1 MLELRILNLKGGID
15 RMKIINSAFDELKW
29 RGMIFDYVDGIDSIL
44 SEKKVT
50 VYNGFD
56 ATADSLHVGHMVPLL
71 ALARLQRFGH
81 HAIALAGGGTSMIG
95 DPSGKSA
102 ERQLLS
108 REIIEGN
115 VETIKHQ
122 LSHFLDF
129 KVKTNPARVL
139 NNADWLMEL
148 DLIEFLRDI
157 GKHFTIN
164 YMLAKDSVRSRIDR
178 EEGISFTEFS
188 YMLLQ
193 SYDYLHLY
201 QNENCILQ
209 TGGSDQWGNIT
220 AGCELVRR
228 ITGQSVFGMVYPLI
242 TKSDGTKFG
251 KTESGSVWLDPKR
264 TSPYKFFQ
272 FWLNTDDK
280 DVINYLKYFT
290 FLSKDVIDAL
300 EFSVAEKPEERD
312 AQKRLAKEITTIVH
326 GETALSRAEQATQ
339 VLFGGSLDGLTG
351 SDIQEIF
358 ADVQSTKLSRT
369 DFEGEGKMMIDLLVD
384 CGVAK
389 SKGEARRSIQEGGIN
404 LNNNRVIQIDY
415 RIQVDALI
423 DNRYLILRKGR
434 KNYHLLKV
442 A

>member
-1 MLELRILNLKGGID
+1 MT
-15 RMKIINSAFDELKW
+15 IINNAFDELKW

-44 SEKKVT
+44 GEKKVT

-81 HAIALAGGGTSMIG
+81 HSIALAGGGTSMIG
-95 DPSGKSA
+95 DPSGKSS

-108 REIIEGN
+108 QQIIEEN
-115 VETIKHQ
+115 VEAIKQQ

-129 KVKTNPARVL
+129 KVKSNPARVL
-139 NNADWLMEL
+139 NNASWLMKL

-178 EEGISFTEFS
+178 EEGISYTEFS

-193 SYDYLHLY
+193 SYDFLHLH

-220 AGCELVRR
+220 AGGELVRR
-228 ITGQSVFGMVYPLI
+228 ISGHSVYGMVYPLI
-242 TKSDGTKFG
+242 TKSDGSKFG
-251 KTESGSVWLDPKR
+251 KTESGSVWLSPER
-264 TSPYKFFQ
+264 TSPFKFFQ
-272 FWLNTDDK
+272 FWLNTNDK

-290 FLSKDVIDAL
+290 FLSKDVIDEL
-300 EFSVAEKPEERD
+300 EYSVTDKPEERE
-312 AQKRLAKEITTIVH
+312 AQKRLAKEITSIVH

-351 SDIQEIF
+351 SDIEEIF
-358 ADVQSTKLSRT
+358 SDVQSTQLSRT
-369 DFEGEGKMMIDLLVD
+369 DFEGEGKLIIDLLVD
-384 CGVAK
+384 CGIAK

-404 LNNNRVIQIDY
+404 LNNNRISEVEHLT
-415 RIQVDALI
+415 RLDALI
-423 DNRYLILRKGR
+423 ENRYLILRKGR
-434 KNYHLLKV
+434 KHYHLVKV
-442 A
+442 S